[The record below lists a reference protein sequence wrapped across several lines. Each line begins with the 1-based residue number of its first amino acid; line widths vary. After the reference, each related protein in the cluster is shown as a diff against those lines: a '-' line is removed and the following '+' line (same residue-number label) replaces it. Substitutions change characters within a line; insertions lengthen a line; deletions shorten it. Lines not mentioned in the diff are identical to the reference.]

1 MKKIIKNN
9 LPKKKI
15 DVEYFTLV
23 KQTHNQISK
32 NI

>member
-15 DVEYFTLV
+15 DVEHFTLV
-23 KQTHNQISK
+23 KQTHNQ